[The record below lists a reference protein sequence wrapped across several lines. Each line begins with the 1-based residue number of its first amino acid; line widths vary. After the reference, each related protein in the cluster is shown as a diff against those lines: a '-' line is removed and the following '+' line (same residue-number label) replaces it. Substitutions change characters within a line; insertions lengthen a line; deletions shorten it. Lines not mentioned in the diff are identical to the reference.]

1 MYDTTLGACYG
12 ADKSLS
18 SLSFPS
24 LSLLHPPPP
33 PHTHTLQVEENR
45 EYRLHTVQEKV
56 GTITFTNRRSVFGL
70 FTLTPGT
77 YVVVP
82 STFEPNQERSF
93 LLRVFSERAL
103 HAK

>member
-1 MYDTTLGACYG
+1 MHLTHILEQEAIHFGNKHLELLTKTG
-12 ADKSLS
+12 KLS
-18 SLSFPS
+18 VL
-24 LSLLHPPPP
+24 
-33 PHTHTLQVEENR
+33 R